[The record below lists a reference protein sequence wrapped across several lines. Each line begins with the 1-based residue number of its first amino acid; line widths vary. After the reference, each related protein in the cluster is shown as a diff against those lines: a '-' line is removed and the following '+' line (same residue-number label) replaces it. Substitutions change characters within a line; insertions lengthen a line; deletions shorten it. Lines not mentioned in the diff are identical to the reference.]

1 MLQVQP
7 DLIQGQVDLSS
18 VFNSTDYPIRLLVV
32 ILNYRTPELTID
44 CLHSLVQEVQA
55 LPGTYVIVADND
67 SGDGSVERIG
77 AAMVAAGWGNWT
89 SLLPLDRN
97 GGYAFG
103 NNAPI
108 RIALESAHPPA
119 YVLLLNPD
127 TVVRPHAL
135 KVLLD
140 FMDEHPEVGMAGSR
154 LEDPDGTPQQSA
166 FRFPNTFSE
175 LDYGLHIGFV
185 SKLLSRWAVAP
196 PLSEVICPTEWL
208 AGASMMVR
216 REVFDAIGLLDE
228 NYFMYFEEVDFCL
241 QAKKAGWACWYVPQS
256 RVVHL
261 VGQSSGVTDTK
272 LPPKRRPQYWFDS
285 RRRYFVKNYG
295 WFYAAVTD
303 AVWLVSFSLWRLRRA
318 IQRKPDE
325 DPPQV
330 LSDFWLNSVFIKGRQ
345 I

>member
-7 DLIQGQVDLSS
+7 DSIQGQVDLSS
-18 VFNSTDYPIRLLVV
+18 VFNSPDHVIRLLVV
-32 ILNYRTPELTID
+32 ILNYRTPDLTID

-77 AAMVAAGWGNWT
+77 AAMVAEGWGHWT

-108 RIALESAHPPA
+108 RMALESAHPPA

-140 FMDEHPEVGMAGSR
+140 FMDEHPEVGIAGSR

-175 LDYGLHIGFV
+175 LDYGLHVGFV

-196 PLSEVICPTEWL
+196 PLSEVICQAEWL

-241 QAKKAGWACWYVPQS
+241 QAKKAGWSCWYVPQS

-261 VGQSSGVTDTK
+261 VGQSSGVTDTR

-295 WFYAAVTD
+295 WLYAAITD

-325 DPPQV
+325 DPPHV

>member
-1 MLQVQP
+1 MTTQSKP
-7 DLIQGQVDLSS
+7 IQEDAHFAS
-18 VFNSTDYPIRLLVV
+18 VANLASRSTHLLVV
-32 ILNYRTPELTID
+32 ILNYRTPDLTID
-44 CLHSLVQEVQA
+44 CLHSLVGEVRS
-55 LPGTYVIVADND
+55 LPNTHVIVADND

-77 AAMVAAGWGNWT
+77 AAIATERWHDWV

-103 NNAPI
+103 NNAAI
-108 RIALESAHPPA
+108 RIALQSSNPPP

-127 TVVRPHAL
+127 TIVRPHAL

-140 FMDEHPEVGMAGSR
+140 FMCEHPEVGIAGSR

-175 LDYGLHIGFV
+175 LDYGLHVGFV
-185 SKLLSRWAVAP
+185 SKLLSQWAVAP
-196 PLSEVICPTEWL
+196 PVSEEICQTDWL
-208 AGASMMVR
+208 AGASMIVR
-216 REVFDAIGLLDE
+216 REVFDSIGLLDE

-241 QAKKAGWACWYVPQS
+241 QAQKAGWSCWYVPKS

-272 LPPKRRPQYWFDS
+272 RPAKRRPQYWFNS
-285 RRRYFVKNYG
+285 RRQYFLKNHG
-295 WFYAAVTD
+295 WLYAAVTD
-303 AVWLVSFSLWRLRRA
+303 AAWLSAFSLWRVRRA

-325 DPPQV
+325 DPPH
-330 LSDFWLNSVFIKGRQ
+330 LLRDFWANSVFLKGRQ
-345 I
+345 V